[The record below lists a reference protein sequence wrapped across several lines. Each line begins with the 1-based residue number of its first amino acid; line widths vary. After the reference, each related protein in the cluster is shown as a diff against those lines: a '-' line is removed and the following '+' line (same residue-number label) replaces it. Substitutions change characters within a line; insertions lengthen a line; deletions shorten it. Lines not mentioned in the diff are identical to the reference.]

1 MKALVVKQFGA
12 PETLV
17 IEERPT
23 PVPGTGEVLVD
34 VHAVGVNFPDLMV
47 IAGTYQI
54 LPPLPFIPGKECAGI
69 VNSVGPC
76 VTLVKPGDRVMV
88 LIEYGAFAQ
97 QVVAKQVNCHAIPD
111 AMSFPEAAAMGL
123 SYMTAYFALVERAQL
138 KRGETV
144 LVTGAAGGVGLA
156 AVQLAKALGATVLAA
171 VDSPQ
176 KAAVAKANGA
186 EHVIDTTVADLRNA
200 LREEV
205 FAATAKR
212 GADVILDQVGG
223 ELFDACLRAIAWCGR
238 IVVIGFASGR
248 IPEIKAGTILVKN
261 IAVIGLQISD
271 YRDRQPD
278 RFRAMRQQLLDHYS
292 AGKIKPHV
300 MATYALEDVALALN
314 AVKDGKVIGKV
325 VLTAG

>member
-23 PVPGTGEVLVD
+23 PVPGAGEVLVD
-34 VHAVGVNFPDLMV
+34 VHAAGVNFPDLMV
-47 IAGTYQI
+47 IAGTYQN
-54 LPPLPFIPGKECAGI
+54 LPPLPFIPGKECAG
-69 VNSVGPC
+69 VVTDVGPG

-88 LIEYGAFAQ
+88 LIEHGAFAE
-97 QVVAKQVNCHAIPD
+97 QVVAKQVNCLAIPD

-138 KRGETV
+138 KPGETV

-156 AVQLAKALGATVLAA
+156 AVQIAKALGAEVLAA
-171 VDSPQ
+171 VDSPE
-176 KAAVAKANGA
+176 KAAMAKANGA
-186 EHVIDTTVADLRNA
+186 AHIVDTAVADLRNG
-200 LREEV
+200 LREQV

-223 ELFDACLRAIAWCGR
+223 DVFDACLRAIAWCGR

-248 IPEIKAGTILVKN
+248 VPELKAGHILVKN

-271 YRDRQPD
+271 YRDRQPE
-278 RFRAMRQQLLDHYS
+278 RFRAMRQQLLDLYS
-292 AGKIKPHV
+292 AGKIKPRV
-300 MATYALEDVALALN
+300 MMTYALKDVAQALA

-325 VLTAG
+325 VLTTA